1 MCRVYN
7 SQKIGTGKMDS
18 IPPAFPTKTAMPR
31 NCLHP
36 CCYGR
41 GRDYCFPCYKKL
53 KGKNEKYREITPLSR
68 QLYGLLRYRTCLAEK
83 YGWEDEKGRRYIY
96 CTIRQIS
103 EELGCSVRTTGKL
116 ITELQEKGF
125 LEKERQGQGK
135 PNRIYLKGPGE
146 SFPGRK
152 ERNE

>member
-1 MCRVYN
+1 MKKQLANDSVRTEEPEQN
-7 SQKIGTGKMDS
+7 SFTQ
-18 IPPAFPTKTAMPR
+18 IPLSLYEAQP
-31 NCLHP
+31 
-36 CCYGR
+36 
-41 GRDYCFPCYKKL
+41 
-53 KGKNEKYREITPLSR
+53 YREITPLSR

-83 YGWEDEKGRRYIY
+83 YGWGDEKGRRYIY

-103 EELGCSVRTTGKL
+103 EELGCSVRTAGKL

>member
-1 MCRVYN
+1 MIRFFSEKTESELFQN
-7 SQKIGTGKMDS
+7 SVRTEKPEQNSFTQ
-18 IPPAFPTKTAMPR
+18 IPLSLYEAQP
-31 NCLHP
+31 
-36 CCYGR
+36 
-41 GRDYCFPCYKKL
+41 
-53 KGKNEKYREITPLSR
+53 YREITPLSR

-103 EELGCSVRTTGKL
+103 EELGCSVRTAGKL

-135 PNRIYLKGPGE
+135 PKRDNLADTTDPQA
-146 SFPGRK
+146 SLLPT
-152 ERNE
+152 

>member
-1 MCRVYN
+1 MKKQLANDSVRTEEPEQN
-7 SQKIGTGKMDS
+7 SFTQ
-18 IPPAFPTKTAMPR
+18 IPLSSYEAQP
-31 NCLHP
+31 
-36 CCYGR
+36 
-41 GRDYCFPCYKKL
+41 
-53 KGKNEKYREITPLSR
+53 YREITPLSR

-103 EELGCSVRTTGKL
+103 EELGCSVRTAGKL

-152 ERNE
+152 ERNEGCKD

>member
-1 MCRVYN
+1 M
-7 SQKIGTGKMDS
+7 
-18 IPPAFPTKTAMPR
+18 
-31 NCLHP
+31 
-36 CCYGR
+36 
-41 GRDYCFPCYKKL
+41 
-53 KGKNEKYREITPLSR
+53 SR

-103 EELGCSVRTTGKL
+103 EELGCSVRTAGKL

-125 LEKERQGQGK
+125 LEKDRQGQGK
-135 PNRIYLKGPGE
+135 PNRIYLKRPGE

>member
-1 MCRVYN
+1 MKKQLANDSVRTEEPEQN
-7 SQKIGTGKMDS
+7 SFTQ
-18 IPPAFPTKTAMPR
+18 IPLSLYEAQP
-31 NCLHP
+31 
-36 CCYGR
+36 
-41 GRDYCFPCYKKL
+41 
-53 KGKNEKYREITPLSR
+53 YREITPLSR

-83 YGWEDEKGRRYIY
+83 YGWEDE
-96 CTIRQIS
+96 
-103 EELGCSVRTTGKL
+103 ELGCSVRTAGKL

>member
-1 MCRVYN
+1 MLKKHGFGPFLCRDTIMIRFFSEKTESELFQN
-7 SQKIGTGKMDS
+7 SVRTEKPEQNSFTQ
-18 IPPAFPTKTAMPR
+18 IPLSLYEAQP
-31 NCLHP
+31 
-36 CCYGR
+36 
-41 GRDYCFPCYKKL
+41 
-53 KGKNEKYREITPLSR
+53 YREITPLSR

-103 EELGCSVRTTGKL
+103 EELGCSVRTAGKL

-135 PNRIYLKGPGE
+135 PKRDNLADTTDPQA
-146 SFPGRK
+146 SLLPT
-152 ERNE
+152 